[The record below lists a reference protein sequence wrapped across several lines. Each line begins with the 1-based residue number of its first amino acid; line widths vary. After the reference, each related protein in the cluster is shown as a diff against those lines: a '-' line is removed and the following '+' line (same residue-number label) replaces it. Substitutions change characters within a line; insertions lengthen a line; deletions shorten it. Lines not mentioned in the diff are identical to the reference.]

1 MIAYHAP
8 YSSKLG
14 RAPFLG
20 QDAVI
25 TPVAPAPAAMPD
37 PEPTGQQVPVSVPPP
52 PAPPAP
58 QAPASKEWTVS
69 IGGKSVSGWTL
80 VLSALVITGGIAL
93 VVFTKED
100 IDAIYA
106 RKTT

>member
-25 TPVAPAPAAMPD
+25 TPVAPPPAVMPT
-37 PEPTGQQVPVSVPPP
+37 PEPTGQI
-52 PAPPAP
+52 PAPAPAP
-58 QAPASKEWTVS
+58 APAVVPASGQGWMVT
-69 IGGKSVSGWTL
+69 IAGKSISGWTL
-80 VLSALVITGGIAL
+80 VLSGLVITGGIAL

-100 IDAIYA
+100 IDRIYA
-106 RKTT
+106 RKMT

>member
-25 TPVAPAPAAMPD
+25 TPVAPPPAVMPD
-37 PEPTGQQVPVSVPPP
+37 PEPTGQQIPVSVPA
-52 PAPPAP
+52 PAAS
-58 QAPASKEWTVS
+58 QAPASKEWMVS
-69 IGGKSVSGWTL
+69 IAGKSVSGWTL

-100 IDAIYA
+100 IDRIYA
-106 RKTT
+106 RKMT

>member
-25 TPVAPAPAAMPD
+25 TPVAPPPAVMPT
-37 PEPTGQQVPVSVPPP
+37 PEPTGQIPVYVAP
-52 PAPPAP
+52 PPAP
-58 QAPASKEWTVS
+58 QATAPAQPWTVT
-69 IGGKSVSGWTL
+69 IGGKSVAGWTL

-100 IDAIYA
+100 IDRIYA